1 MLGLRMLKGISIM
14 KFEDRFQ
21 TSIRAIYG
29 DVIASLKEK
38 ELITIEQGQLR
49 LSKKGLFLANSVI
62 LEFI

>member
-1 MLGLRMLKGISIM
+1 M